1 VALTAIALCGV
12 ASYYYVT
19 FARLIDERL
28 AGERDRTMPRVWARP
43 FELRVGQALTETEL
57 IERLNDLGYAQRPRA
72 EGPGEFSVQRST
84 VSLVARS
91 GKWHGRTVRVGFAAP
106 VAKASTRPAGGQVEA
121 LDVAG
126 AGTVTALTVEPPML
140 SALVA
145 SGREKRRKVPLDRIP
160 KVAREAVLA
169 IEDRRFYE
177 HPGVDAIRTAGAI
190 VTNIRGDKPYLEGGS
205 TLTQQLVKNFF
216 LTREKTYRRKL
227 QEQFLALTLERRLTK
242 DDILGL
248 YLNEVYLGQRGSFA
262 IHGVAEASRLI
273 FGKDVTNLT
282 LAEAATI
289 AGLIQS
295 PPVYS
300 PFRNPE
306 RCKERRNV
314 VLRAMADTGYIS
326 SETAARASQ
335 EPLETVARALDA
347 EAPYFVDT
355 IGQSFVEAY
364 PGLSTGTSVVDV
376 YTTLDLHLQRIAQDT
391 VREGLQRVD
400 EMLAKRQPGARAQGA
415 LIAADPRSGDVLAF
429 VGGRSYN
436 QSQFNRV
443 TSARRQPGSVFKP
456 YVYLAAFE
464 TAAAEGR
471 TDITPA
477 TLVDDT
483 PTTFLFGE
491 EEWTPG
497 NYGDEYDGPIPL
509 RRALA
514 MSRNVATAKLAEMV
528 GYGAIAS
535 LWRQVGTSM
544 QPHAYPSISLGVF
557 EATPWEIAQA
567 YMVFPNL
574 GELRPLNVLVRIV
587 SDGQEIPLPQARPLK
602 RIARQD
608 TTFLVLNMMRSVIN
622 EGTGAGARA
631 AGFTLDAAGK
641 SGTTNDLR
649 DAWFVGFTPELLT
662 VVWVGFDDNR
672 AVGLSGSQAALPIWT
687 AFMQRALAGHAN
699 VPFAPP
705 PQVVFVDIDRDTG
718 GLAGPACP
726 RLFRESFLAGTE
738 PTVPCTLHE

>member
-1 VALTAIALCGV
+1 VAG
-12 ASYYYVT
+12 YYYVE
-19 FARLIDERL
+19 FSRLLDERL

-43 FELRVGQALTETEL
+43 FELRVGQALTEAEL

-72 EGPGEFSVQRST
+72 DAPGEFSVQPAV
-84 VSLVARS
+84 VSLTAR
-91 GKWHGRTVRVGFAAP
+91 GGQWHSRMVRVGFAAP
-106 VAKASTRPAGGQVEA
+106 VAKASTRPAGGRVEA
-121 LDVAG
+121 LEVAG
-126 AGTVTALTVEPPML
+126 TGRVPAVLVEPPLLTAL
-140 SALVA
+140 SAA
-145 SGREKRRKVPLDRIP
+145 GREKRRKVPLDRIP

-177 HPGVDAIRTAGAI
+177 HPGVDAIRTFGAI
-190 VTNIRGDKPYLEGGS
+190 LTNIKGEKPYLEGGS
-205 TLTQQLVKNFF
+205 TLTQQLVKNSF
-216 LTREKTYRRKL
+216 LTREKTDKRKL
-227 QEQFLALTLERRLTK
+227 QEQFLALVLERRLTK
-242 DDILGL
+242 DEILEL

-262 IHGVAEASRLI
+262 IHGVAEASRLV
-273 FGKDVTNLT
+273 FGKDVTNLS

-295 PPVYS
+295 PPAYS

-314 VLRAMADTGYIS
+314 VLRAMADTGFIS
-326 SETAARASQ
+326 ADAAARAAL
-335 EPLETVARALDA
+335 EPLVTVARALDA
-347 EAPYFVDT
+347 EAPYFVDV

-364 PGLSTGTSVVDV
+364 PGLSNGASVVDV
-376 YTTLDLHLQRIAQDT
+376 YTTLDLHLQRIAQDA
-391 VREGLQRVD
+391 VREGLMRVD
-400 EMLAKRQPGARAQGA
+400 QMLAKKRVAGQAQAA
-415 LIAADPRSGDVLAF
+415 LIAVDPRSGDVLAL
-429 VGGRSYN
+429 VGGRTYN

-464 TAAAEGR
+464 TAAADGR

-477 TLVDDT
+477 TLVDDS
-483 PTTFLFGE
+483 PTTFLFGS

-497 NYGDEYDGPIPL
+497 NYGDEYDGIIPL

-514 MSRNVATAKLAEMV
+514 MSRNVATAKLAEMI
-528 GYGAIAS
+528 GYGAVAS
-535 LWRQVGTSM
+535 LWRQIGTSM
-544 QPHAYPSISLGVF
+544 QPRAYPSISLGVF

-574 GELRPLNVLVRIV
+574 GELRPLNTLLRIV
-587 SDGQEIPLPQARPLK
+587 SDGRDVPLPPVKPPK
-602 RIARQD
+602 RIARED

-649 DAWFVGFTPELLT
+649 DAWFVGFTPELLC

-687 AFMQRALAGHAN
+687 AFMQRALAGHPN
-699 VPFAPP
+699 SPFPP
-705 PQVVFVDIDRDTG
+705 PPNVVFVDIDRDTG
-718 GLAGPACP
+718 QLAGPWCP
-726 RLFRESFLAGTE
+726 RVFRESFLAGTE
-738 PTVPCTLHE
+738 PTVTCTLHE